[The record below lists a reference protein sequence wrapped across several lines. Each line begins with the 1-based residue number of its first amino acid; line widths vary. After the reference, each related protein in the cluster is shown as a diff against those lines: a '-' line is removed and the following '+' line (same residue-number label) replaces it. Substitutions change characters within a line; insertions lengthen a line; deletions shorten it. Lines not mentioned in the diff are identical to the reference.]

1 MGLASAGY
9 TETREGFRKRFEL
22 IPALDPEL
30 KDRVYRLR
38 HQVYCEDLKF
48 EPIRPDGRESDE
60 YDAFST
66 HLLLRYLPTDEFIG
80 CARLVTTPP
89 DDALYPLPF
98 ERTCAATLDRTVID
112 PARLDRRRIA
122 EASRL
127 AVASAYRRR
136 RGEALQPVPLSPED
150 FGGADRPR
158 FPYILVGLYLGVVAI
173 AHLKGIEKMF
183 LLSEP
188 RLADHFSRLG
198 VQVLRIGGPVE
209 HRGIRVPSVMDV
221 EGIVA
226 GLNAYSRPIY
236 DEILGELE
244 RRLAS
249 NP

>member
-1 MGLASAGY
+1 MGLASGGY

-22 IPALDPEL
+22 IPALDAEL
-30 KDRVYRLR
+30 KDRVYQLR

-66 HLLLRYLPTDEFIG
+66 HLLLRYLPTGEFIG
-80 CARLVTTPP
+80 CARLVTPPP

-112 PARLDRRRIA
+112 PAKLDRRRIA

-136 RGEALQPVPLSPED
+136 RGEAFQPVPLSPED
-150 FGGADRPR
+150 FGVGARPR

-173 AHLKGIEKMF
+173 AHLKSIEKMF

-198 VQVLRIGGPVE
+198 VEVLRIGGPVE

-221 EGIVA
+221 ERIVA
-226 GLNAYSRPIY
+226 RLNAYSRPIY
-236 DEILGELE
+236 DEILHELE

-249 NP
+249 SP